1 MATTS
6 ENDCGDGV
14 EFTYEADLVTARDV
28 ASGVTAS
35 GTSKPIA
42 LSRLADALTLH
53 AGGGDPIDDEKLF
66 LDEISVDADAITIKP
81 PIDKERLAEGYRE
94 RAERSRQLA
103 EEMDPPQG

>member
-6 ENDCGDGV
+6 ENDRGDGV

-35 GTSKPIA
+35 GTSKPVA
-42 LSRLADALTLH
+42 LSRLADALTLQ
-53 AGGGDPIDDEKLF
+53 AGGGKPIDDEEAL
-66 LDEISVDADAITIKP
+66 LDEMGVDANEIVKP
-81 PIDKERLAEGYRE
+81 PTDEERLAEGYRE

-103 EEMDPPQG
+103 KEMDPAQG